1 MFDSNKV
8 EGCAVLS
15 LTSCIQQSSLSANPS
30 LSKMLNSCR
39 VFEMKPSEHRVI
51 FFTSELVK
59 VVECC
64 IVSWLTGAVTP
75 KHYSVENINNILN
88 VL

>member
-1 MFDSNKV
+1 MFDNNKV

-39 VFEMKPSEHRVI
+39 VFEMKPSEH
-51 FFTSELVK
+51 
-59 VVECC
+59 
-64 IVSWLTGAVTP
+64 
-75 KHYSVENINNILN
+75 
-88 VL
+88 